1 MQEVFQ
7 MHIKKY
13 FIFYLVLTLC
23 LSAVAIQA
31 SATETYYTVT
41 FDSNGGSP
49 VAQQKV
55 LAGEKAVMPEQ
66 PTFSGHSFLYWQN
79 LSWENGSGLYAFN
92 DAIFEDNTLTAKWLK
107 NDDWASPY
115 SDVPYVVCIGSSGYF
130 FMLNPEYEV
139 VKWATV
145 NNIVYGVTATTFA
158 PNAKLTR
165 AMLVTMLYRYDKPAK
180 TESTTNF
187 VDVSE
192 TAWYADSVAWASANG
207 IVYGIDSQH
216 FAPNKILDMEEMLVF
231 LYRYALYKGM
241 ASSFVNEVQFAN
253 DDAISPWARAAYKK
267 VASKYGLGYAYI
279 SGVGELSG
287 ANPKHQVTR
296 SVACRSLKIFDE
308 DGR

>member
-1 MQEVFQ
+1 MR
-7 MHIKKY
+7 IKKC
-13 FIFYLVLTLC
+13 FIFILVLAIC
-23 LSAVAIQA
+23 LPGYAVWA
-31 SATETYYTVT
+31 SAAETYYTVT

-49 VAQQKV
+49 VEEQRV

-115 SDVPYVVCIGSSGYF
+115 SDVPYVVCTGSTGYF

-158 PNAKLTR
+158 PNANLTR

-216 FAPNKILDMEEMLVF
+216 FAPNKILNVEELLVII
-231 LYRYALYKGM
+231 YRYADHKGL
-241 ASSFVNEVQFAN
+241 ANRYDGEIQFEN
-253 DDAISPWARAAYKK
+253 DNAISLWARATYKK
-267 VASKYGLGYAYI
+267 VASKYGFGYAYI
-279 SGVGELSG
+279 ISVGDGLPG

-296 SVACRSLKIFDE
+296 SEVCRSLKIFDE